1 MCSSLMKKLVKV
13 LDPKLDKYREKRD
26 LPKQKYTPKTEEEFI
41 DVLRRTPKTI
51 LDDKSR
57 SRIAAIMSFDSRT
70 VGDIM
75 APKEKIIFVGINEVI
90 GPLTLDKLYRS
101 GYTNFPVVDEREKIK
116 GVIHTE
122 ALNALEI
129 KKTDKA
135 EKYIDKQVLYLQVDD
150 TLPKVVEE
158 IERTNGYYFLVLN
171 DNHDLVGFFT
181 VQMLLDYL
189 TK

>member
-1 MCSSLMKKLVKV
+1 MCSSLMKKVVKL
-13 LDPKLDKYREKRD
+13 LDPKLDKYREKNNA
-26 LPKQKYTPKTEEEFI
+26 PKPKYTPKTEEEFI
-41 DVLRRTPKTI
+41 DVLRRTPKSI

-57 SRIAAIMSFDSRT
+57 SRIAAIMNFDSRT

-75 APKEKIIFVGINEVI
+75 APKEKIIFVSANEI
-90 GPLTLDKLYRS
+90 LGPLVLDKLYRS
-101 GYTNFPVVDEREKIK
+101 GYTNFPVVDEKEKIK

-129 KKTDKA
+129 KNTDKA
-135 EKYIDKQVLYLQVDD
+135 EKYIDKQVHYLQVSDS
-150 TLPKVVEE
+150 LPKVVEE
-158 IERTNGYYFLVLN
+158 IERTNGYYFLVQN
-171 DNHDLVGFFT
+171 EDHDLVGFFT